1 LEADRH
7 REPGGKLAMHLALGR
22 ASADRAPRHGVRRVL
37 RRDGIEELAADGHA
51 HAREVEEKVPSL
63 AQPLVDRE
71 AAVEPRVVDEA
82 LPADGRARLL
92 EVHAHDDADLA
103 RVLIRELL
111 EPAPVL

>member
-1 LEADRH
+1 
-7 REPGGKLAMHLALGR
+7 
-22 ASADRAPRHGVRRVL
+22 
-37 RRDGIEELAADGHA
+37 
-51 HAREVEEKVPSL
+51 REVEEKVPSL

-111 EPAPVL
+111 EPAPVLERGVGIVDRARPDHEEEPIVFAAQHARHFRTTPRDGLRT